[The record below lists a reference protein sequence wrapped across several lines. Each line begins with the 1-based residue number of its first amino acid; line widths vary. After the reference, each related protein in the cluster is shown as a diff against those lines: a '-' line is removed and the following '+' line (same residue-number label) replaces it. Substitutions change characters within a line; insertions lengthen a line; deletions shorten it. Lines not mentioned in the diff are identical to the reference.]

1 MTLTGFIT
9 DVNYALRGVDD
20 VAPTL
25 GDDDWIHWGTVANR
39 LRRNM
44 YNDTKRSWASAFNT
58 AQFTAAVTA
67 GNPTYSL
74 AGTQNG
80 IDLTTFMKPGKQVYI
95 VYANSNREYIDIV
108 RPGLADNM
116 KRQVFISGQNPQVL
130 QFSWTLASDDPAVGG
145 TLYLPGYF
153 RPADMDL
160 TQGTTVVVVDD
171 PDWLVMA
178 TAAQVAFN
186 DITYDDKFAD
196 LNGQANVLYAQMAH
210 RNKSIIA
217 AERQPTPVNVYRI
230 RGFR

>member
-1 MTLTGFIT
+1 
-9 DVNYALRGVDD
+9 
-20 VAPTL
+20 
-25 GDDDWIHWGTVANR
+25 
-39 LRRNM
+39 
-44 YNDTKRSWASAFNT
+44 
-58 AQFTAAVTA
+58 
-67 GNPTYSL
+67 
-74 AGTQNG
+74 
-80 IDLTTFMKPGKQVYI
+80 
-95 VYANSNREYIDIV
+95 
-108 RPGLADNM
+108 
-116 KRQVFISGQNPQVL
+116 L